1 VSSSLVVRPTGLDG
15 DPTDAVARHELAHA
29 ITACVLGWQVGKVS
43 VTRDGSTLTG
53 SCEISPPP
61 GRSSFQC
68 TLDQLTILLAGRAG
82 CIAGD
87 DRADTDL
94 AVELAS
100 GIVGGEEE
108 GQALIDYAQAR
119 AIAIVERAIDSGV
132 FDRFVDS
139 LNDSG
144 GVIDLQHRAT
154 RDFAPLFEIRAAPI
168 TVNVPP
174 PIINITSAPVTVENQ
189 IDVQQPDKLITFHR
203 NGDGELIEAETT
215 TAPVAA

>member
-1 VSSSLVVRPTGLDG
+1 MSSL
-15 DPTDAVARHELAHA
+15 A

-53 SCEISPPP
+53 SCEISSPP

-68 TLDQLTILLAGRAG
+68 TLEQITILLAGRAG

-87 DRADTDL
+87 DRDDADL

-100 GIVGGEEE
+100 GIVGCDEE

-119 AIAIVERAIDSGV
+119 GIAIVERAIDTGV
-132 FDRFVDS
+132 FDRFADA
-139 LNDSG
+139 LKGSG
-144 GVIDLQHRAT
+144 GVIDLRHQAT
-154 RDFAPLFEIRAAPI
+154 RDFAPLFEVRTAP
-168 TVNVPP
+168 
-174 PIINITSAPVTVENQ
+174 INITLPPQPAPIVNVTLPEQPPPVVNVEA
-189 IDVQQPDKLITFHR
+189 PDKLVTFHR
-203 NGDGELIEAETT
+203 NGDGEIVEAEST